1 MSETLILTKDL
12 IVAKGSGRVCY
23 NHPKDF
29 SKIIKI
35 AYPQVFYKNQNQI
48 ENIYYNYL
56 KKHNISTTHIVK
68 CYGYINTNLGKGL
81 IFDKVCDYTGDISLY
96 FTQYLDKVKNGSR
109 VSLKNEESLVKEL
122 EKYILEN
129 NILFVDIS
137 LKNVLLCE
145 YEQGKYKLI
154 IIDGLGGTVLPRFII
169 QLFIKPYQR
178 YKIKKMCKMF
188 VNKFYSRLKKY

>member
-1 MSETLILTKDL
+1 MLRICWY
-12 IVAKGSGRVCY
+12 V
-23 NHPKDF
+23 
-29 SKIIKI
+29 
-35 AYPQVFYKNQNQI
+35 QNQI

-81 IFDKVCDYTGDISLY
+81 IFDKVCDYTGDISLS

-137 LKNVLLCE
+137 LKNVLLCYYSQE
-145 YEQGKYKLI
+145 RTSINFPFSI
-154 IIDGLGGTVLPRFII
+154 ITVLF
-169 QLFIKPYQR
+169 L
-178 YKIKKMCKMF
+178 
-188 VNKFYSRLKKY
+188 